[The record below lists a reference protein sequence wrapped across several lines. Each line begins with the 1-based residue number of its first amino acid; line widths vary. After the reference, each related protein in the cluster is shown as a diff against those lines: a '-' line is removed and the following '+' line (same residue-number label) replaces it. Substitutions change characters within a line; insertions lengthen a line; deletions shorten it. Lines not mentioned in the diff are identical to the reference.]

1 MKPMYASLFRTVC
14 AEGENWTCTHS
25 WSFRQAGCVQ
35 TGWTGSSNSGVLCC
49 SAPQQNEASQD
60 FLKSCSSDGVSC
72 TAETTAVAEQEGQS
86 VQEACDPQDQ
96 WSHMYCYTSCQY
108 CSTDRVCVCYRG
120 VEHGASL
127 RHSADVHR
135 HRVEPRTEK
144 RRRSRRRSPQ
154 TIQERKNT
162 FHLKPRSPSH
172 NTRQSQFMVTENF
185 KQHFELYFVFSDCW
199 KQKAPSVSLLVSY
212 QQMALILQTCRL
224 NFWNLN

>member
-1 MKPMYASLFRTVC
+1 MIHKINEVTCIVTPHVNTAALTVC
-14 AEGENWTCTHS
+14 
-25 WSFRQAGCVQ
+25 
-35 TGWTGSSNSGVLCC
+35 
-49 SAPQQNEASQD
+49 
-60 FLKSCSSDGVSC
+60 
-72 TAETTAVAEQEGQS
+72 
-86 VQEACDPQDQ
+86 
-96 WSHMYCYTSCQY
+96 
-108 CSTDRVCVCYRG
+108 VCVCYRG